1 MSTIKKFLIKIYE
14 KKFVDINTRVKSL
27 ERHCVQYKLNVRK
40 ILAYILLTTM
50 DINPKRC
57 GLFGQL
63 RMRGGVKVSLWQI
76 MVSGHSNFG
85 TDQTNSVSYES

>member
-1 MSTIKKFLIKIYE
+1 MFEAKI
-14 KKFVDINTRVKSL
+14 
-27 ERHCVQYKLNVRK
+27 CVLKQLD
-40 ILAYILLTTM
+40 LLLWPFGQ
-50 DINPKRC
+50 DLNPKRC

>member
-1 MSTIKKFLIKIYE
+1 MTDKFLPGNGGVGASW
-14 KKFVDINTRVKSL
+14 FGV
-27 ERHCVQYKLNVRK
+27 
-40 ILAYILLTTM
+40 ILKPRTSALFPSHSCITAQCL
-50 DINPKRC
+50 IRSFNPKRC
-57 GLFGQL
+57 GLLGQL

>member
-1 MSTIKKFLIKIYE
+1 MFSNQLA
-14 KKFVDINTRVKSL
+14 KSL
-27 ERHCVQYKLNVRK
+27 YFMGEICSQ
-40 ILAYILLTTM
+40 ILKGLMYAKTM
-50 DINPKRC
+50 ENGNYRDGSYVNPKRC
-57 GLFGQL
+57 GLLGQL